1 MSHLA
6 GAQLLSG
13 REDGEPLARL
23 RCLIGI
29 VRAGRREELPVEID
43 CFGDLMQ

>member
-1 MSHLA
+1 MLILWSK
-6 GAQLLSG
+6 
-13 REDGEPLARL
+13 RGEPLARL

-29 VRAGRREELPVEID
+29 VCTSRRKELPVEVD